1 MKALLILNDAPYGS
15 ERTYNALRLAD
26 VMLTLEEELEL
37 SVFLVGDAVLC
48 AKKGQTTPQGFYNIE
63 RMLKPVLRRGMVL
76 VCTTC
81 MDARGMKDEELA
93 EGCRRAKLGELGTL
107 TLDADKVLTF

>member
-1 MKALLILNDAPYGS
+1 MKILMILNDAPYGS

-48 AKKGQTTPQGFYNIE
+48 AKKGQQTPQGFYNIE
-63 RMLKPVLRRGMVL
+63 RMLKPVVRRGMVL

-81 MDARGMKDEELA
+81 MDARGMTDGELV
-93 EGCRRAKLGELGTL
+93 EGCRRAKLGELGNL
-107 TLDADKVLTF
+107 TLDADKVLAF

>member
-1 MKALLILNDAPYGS
+1 MKLLLILNDAPYGT

-26 VMLTLEEELEL
+26 VMLTMEEDLQL

-48 AKKGQTTPQGFYNIE
+48 AKRGQQTPQGFYNVE
-63 RMLKPVLRRGMVL
+63 RMLHPVLRRGMVL

-81 MDARGMKDEELA
+81 MDARGMRDEELV
-93 EGCRRAKLGELGTL
+93 EGCRRAKLGELGNL

>member
-1 MKALLILNDAPYGS
+1 MKILMILNDAPYGS

-48 AKKGQTTPQGFYNIE
+48 AKKGQQTPQGFYNIE
-63 RMLKPVLRRGMVL
+63 RMLKPVVRRGMVL

-81 MDARGMKDEELA
+81 MDARGMTDGELV
-93 EGCRRAKLGELGTL
+93 EGCRRAKLGELGNL

>member
-1 MKALLILNDAPYGS
+1 MKILLILNDAPYGS

-48 AKKGQTTPQGFYNIE
+48 AKKGQQTPQGFYNIE
-63 RMLKPVLRRGMVL
+63 RMLKPVLRRGLVL

>member
-1 MKALLILNDAPYGS
+1 MKMLMILNDAPYGS

-48 AKKGQTTPQGFYNIE
+48 AKKGQQTPQGFYNIE
-63 RMLKPVLRRGMVL
+63 RMLKPVLRRGLVL

-81 MDARGMKDEELA
+81 MDARGMTDAELL
-93 EGCRRAKLGELGTL
+93 EGCRRAKLGELGNL
-107 TLDADKVLTF
+107 TLDAEKVLTF